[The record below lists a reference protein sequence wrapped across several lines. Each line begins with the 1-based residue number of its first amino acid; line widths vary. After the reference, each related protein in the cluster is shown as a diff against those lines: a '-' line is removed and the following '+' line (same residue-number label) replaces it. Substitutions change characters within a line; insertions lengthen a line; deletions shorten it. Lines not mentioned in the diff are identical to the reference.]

1 MKMPP
6 ITKLLFCD
14 LDGTLLDPA
23 CRLSKENYDA
33 ITTLRERGV
42 LLVPTSGRCYA
53 EIPAEL
59 REHPAVEMMITS
71 NGAHA
76 VHAKT
81 KETAAHFPM
90 PPAEHLFLY
99 GLMKEKV
106 YAELFHE
113 GGQVW
118 SEKEK
123 FMNHADY
130 GINQYTFDALLSRVA
145 FLDEYDAHRRA
156 IGDMDMSVAFFRD
169 PRDLADYVKAL
180 EEDGRFSV
188 VFSTSGGAEVMHAGV
203 SKGTTVPLIA
213 ERYGI
218 PLSDCMAAGDSH
230 NDLTMFGAVGL
241 SMATANGG
249 EEVKAAADTV
259 ICKNSEHILPYIL
272 ANVPG

>member
-1 MKMPP
+1 MPTPP

-14 LDGTLLDPA
+14 LDGTLLDPV

-33 ITTLRERGV
+33 ITALRERGI

-53 EIPAEL
+53 EIPADL

-76 VHAKT
+76 LHAKT
-81 KETAAHFPM
+81 HKTVAHFPM
-90 PPAEHLFLY
+90 PPEEHLFLY

-118 SEKEK
+118 SEEGK
-123 FMNHADY
+123 FMNPADY
-130 GINQYTFDALLSRVA
+130 GINQYTYDALVA
-145 FLDEYDAHRRA
+145 RIAYLNSYDERRRA
-156 IGDMDMSVAFFRD
+156 VGDMDMSVAFFRD
-169 PRDLADYVKAL
+169 PCDLAAYAKAL

-188 VFSTSGGAEVMHAGV
+188 TFSTSGGAEVMHAGV
-203 SKGTTVPLIA
+203 SKGTTVPYVA
-213 ERYGI
+213 EMYGI
-218 PLSDCMAAGDSH
+218 PLSDCMAAGDSP
-230 NDLTMFGAVGL
+230 NDLTMFRAVGFA
-241 SMATANGG
+241 MATGNAA
-249 EEVKAAADTV
+249 EEVKAEADTV

-272 ANVPG
+272 ENIL